1 MGNLLGR
8 CTGKIINPEQKL
20 PSWNE
25 DSLALCS
32 QASRDLMS
40 QVWEVTQRFSVS
52 NFLSRKSIMFNFAL
66 VCSRKP
72 QVNWSFEKWNRIG
85 LVTRPA
91 DALGRVSSG
100 GSSQTL
106 RRLQLLHGN
115 RHHYGFPQKQQL
127 PTSMFNAQF
136 FPFSKAN
143 LVGLG
148 QSPYHI
154 FDFDWSLVIA

>member
-1 MGNLLGR
+1 MKKIKEKCHCDLTLQILDGNFSRKQLIKVLNAELANTMGNLLGR

-72 QVNWSFEKWNRIG
+72 QVN
-85 LVTRPA
+85 
-91 DALGRVSSG
+91 
-100 GSSQTL
+100 
-106 RRLQLLHGN
+106 
-115 RHHYGFPQKQQL
+115 
-127 PTSMFNAQF
+127 
-136 FPFSKAN
+136 
-143 LVGLG
+143 
-148 QSPYHI
+148 
-154 FDFDWSLVIA
+154 